1 MRACIQVIQP
11 RLAGA
16 LVLSLLMGCSLA
28 PSYERP
34 AAPVPEMWTDGIQGQ
49 ASSDA
54 APRLDWQSFVEDQS
68 LRHLIDLAL
77 ANNRNLRQALL
88 NVEAARAQYR
98 IHRADRLPHVPL
110 DATATRQRVSE
121 SPAMESS
128 YQVGIGLTTFELD
141 LFGRA
146 RNLSEASLEE
156 YLATERAGHSTEIS
170 LVAEVIQAFLTRDGA
185 QHRYAIATQALEARE
200 TSLTLLAQLRARGF
214 INELDYQEAI
224 GLRDQ
229 VKADRERI
237 DRELRQSSNALSL
250 LVGVSDV
257 SELLPEMHS
266 DRLLLVQEIPPGT
279 PSTLLVRRPDI
290 RSAEH
295 QLKARNAS
303 IGAARAAFFPRISL
317 TGSLGSSSPELS
329 GLFDSGTRMWSFAPR
344 ISLPLFSGG
353 ANRANL
359 DLSRV
364 RKDIAVAAYEHSIQ
378 VAFREVSDALAATDT
393 LKREEIALAEA
404 AVASG
409 KAMLLSEARY
419 RGGLDDHLRFLDAQ
433 RTDYSSQIALI
444 EIHTQRQIALSTLFR
459 ALGGGWWGELSRDA
473 VSVRWNENDRGASEF
488 SGPVKSNNKASPPL
502 RDP

>member
-1 MRACIQVIQP
+1 MRACIQVIQAG
-11 RLAGA
+11 LVGA
-16 LVLSLLMGCSLA
+16 LVLILLVGCSLV

-34 AAPVPEMWTDGIQGQ
+34 PAPVAEMWSDGTQGQ
-49 ASSDA
+49 ASSDT
-54 APRLDWQSFVEDQS
+54 APRLDWQSFVEDRS
-68 LRHLIDLAL
+68 LRDLIELAL
-77 ANNRNLRQALL
+77 ANNRDLRQTLL

-98 IHRADRLPHVPL
+98 IQRADRLPHASL
-110 DATATRQRVSE
+110 DATATRQRLDE
-121 SPAMESS
+121 SSAVESS
-128 YQVGIGLTTFELD
+128 YRVGIGFTTFELD
-141 LFGRA
+141 LFQRV

-156 YLATERAGHSTEIS
+156 YLATEQAGHSAEIS
-170 LVAEVIQAFLTRDGA
+170 LVAEVIQTFLTRNGA

-237 DRELRQSSNALSL
+237 DREFRQSSNALSL
-250 LVGVSDV
+250 LVGVSNA
-257 SELLPEMHS
+257 SELLPQMYS

-279 PSTLLVRRPDI
+279 PSALLVRRPDI

-317 TGSLGSSSPELS
+317 TGSLGSGSPELS
-329 GLFDSGTRMWSFAPR
+329 GLFGSGTRTWLFAPQ
-344 ISLPLFSGG
+344 IILPIFSGG
-353 ANRANL
+353 ENRANL
-359 DLSRV
+359 DLAHV
-364 RKDIAVAAYEHSIQ
+364 RKDIAVAAYEYSIQ

-393 LKREEIALAEA
+393 LRREEIALAEA

-409 KAMLLSEARY
+409 NALLLSEARY

-444 EIHTQRQIALSTLFR
+444 EIHTQRQIALATLFC
-459 ALGGGWWGELSRDA
+459 ALGGGWRGQLSGDA
-473 VSVRWNENDRGASEF
+473 VSVR
-488 SGPVKSNNKASPPL
+488 
-502 RDP
+502 